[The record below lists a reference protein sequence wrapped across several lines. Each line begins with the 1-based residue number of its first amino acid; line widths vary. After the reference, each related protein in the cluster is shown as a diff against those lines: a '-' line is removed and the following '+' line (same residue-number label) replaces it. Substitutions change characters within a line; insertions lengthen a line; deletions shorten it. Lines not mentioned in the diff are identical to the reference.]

1 MDVFFQSYAP
11 YQYLLQQ
18 RNELPLFFQHS
29 MQNPGAVTLEDYSKK
44 IQNFLDLAE
53 KIKKRGRE
61 RKRTRGD
68 GSRGRNAP
76 LGGEDKDDESSTAA
90 LKRERTTGVEGARK
104 SMLKEL
110 PGNADYVVRGM
121 FLIDCRGL
129 NAQLASLAE
138 ESALSIL
145 QHMADDLVG
154 RSHDIKENF
163 KKTMGIL
170 NKKPTTSQELVS
182 AEDFLQLVDS
192 ETLDELLRDV

>member
-1 MDVFFQSYAP
+1 
-11 YQYLLQQ
+11 
-18 RNELPLFFQHS
+18 
-29 MQNPGAVTLEDYSKK
+29 
-44 IQNFLDLAE
+44 
-53 KIKKRGRE
+53 
-61 RKRTRGD
+61 
-68 GSRGRNAP
+68 
-76 LGGEDKDDESSTAA
+76 
-90 LKRERTTGVEGARK
+90 
-104 SMLKEL
+104 MLKEL